1 MTDSNKT
8 NNTTMPLQIYNNI
21 NEQPMST
28 YVHLNKKNNNKTI
41 HVLQFRQDIQDLHN
55 NMHECMHIE
64 I

>member
-28 YVHLNKKNNNKTI
+28 YVHLNKKK
-41 HVLQFRQDIQDLHN
+41 
-55 NMHECMHIE
+55 
-64 I
+64 